1 MTRGIS
7 NIVKSYID
15 LKGVPFDLKAH
26 PITGST
32 SHQTAIAANI
42 EDDHIAKAVLL
53 KRDWEYLMVVVPAD
67 KIVRLDSVEKVM
79 VQPYAVVPK
88 TNAEALLK
96 DCKARCDTGGW
107 SSLWVFKHS

>member
-1 MTRGIS
+1 MGIS
-7 NIVKSYID
+7 NIVKYYLD

-67 KIVRLDSVEKVM
+67 KIVRLDSF
-79 VQPYAVVPK
+79 
-88 TNAEALLK
+88 EAGNHEHLFHVNGVSFQYMF
-96 DCKARCDTGGW
+96 DNFQHGNFSTY
-107 SSLWVFKHS
+107 FN